1 MKIEKKMFVTD
12 LDGTLFTDEKM
23 IHGKDLAALES
34 LGRDGITRVFATGR
48 SLYSFQKAIQAMG
61 FSSICNNMPVDY
73 VIFSTGAGIMECTQG
88 EIIKKESLGTGDVR
102 VISGYF
108 DALGLDYMIHRPVP
122 DTQYF
127 IYKTGCLSRDGQNGQ
142 ESQSGDKICS
152 DVNGIFDHGNAQ
164 GDMNAHDRVRFP
176 PPPRAGHSFDH
187 RHGEGWKNPDFHARI
202 SLYQEFCRPMN
213 KGEGVCFG
221 ESTEILAIVP
231 LCFGHEAAHQVQQAL
246 KAFSVIKATSPL
258 DGNSMWIEVFP
269 PQVSKSQSVAWLS
282 SQLGVD
288 RKNVISIG
296 NDYND
301 LDLLE
306 WSGQGFVVDNAP
318 EEVKRGFEAVS
329 SNNRCG
335 VAEVICEK
343 MDRLISQI

>member
-12 LDGTLFTDEKM
+12 LDGTLFTDEK
-23 IHGKDLAALES
+23 IVHKKDLSALES
-34 LGRDGITRVFATGR
+34 LAREGVTRVFATGR

-61 FSSICNNMPVDY
+61 FSSTCNDMPVDY
-73 VIFSTGAGIMECTQG
+73 VIFSTGAGIMECTHG
-88 EIIKKESLGTGDVR
+88 EIIKKESLGAKDVR

-122 DTQYF
+122 DTRYF
-127 IYKTGCLSRDGQNGQ
+127 IYKKGYLSRNG
-142 ESQSGDKICS
+142 GDKVCTRFNKNS
-152 DVNGIFDHGNAQ
+152 GHGNVRV
-164 GDMNAHDRVRFP
+164 DAHVMSSSP
-176 PPPRAGHSFDH
+176 SQAGSCFDPG
-187 RHGEGWKNPDFHARI
+187 HGEDLENSDFYARI
-202 SLYQEFCRPMN
+202 ALYQKFCRPMN
-213 KGEGVCFG
+213 KIEVAAFG

-231 LCFGHEAAHQVQQAL
+231 ACYGHELSNQVQQKL

-258 DGNSMWIEVFP
+258 DGKSIWIEVFP
-269 PQVSKSQSVAWLS
+269 SQVSKSQSVAWLS
-282 SQLGVD
+282 SQLGVEQ
-288 RKNVISIG
+288 RHVFSVG

-318 EEVKRGFEAVS
+318 EDVKRGFESVA

-343 MDRLISQI
+343 MIGLISQI

>member
-61 FSSICNNMPVDY
+61 FSSTCNDMPVDY
-73 VIFSTGAGIMECTQG
+73 VIFSTGAGIMECTHG
-88 EIIKKESLGTGDVR
+88 EIIKKESLGPRDVR
-102 VISGYF
+102 VISDYF
-108 DALGLDYMIHRPVP
+108 DDLGLDYMIHRPVP
-122 DTQYF
+122 DTRYF
-127 IYKTGCLSRDGQNGQ
+127 IYKKGRISRDGKNGQ
-142 ESQSGDKICS
+142 AGPNGDNTCEGLNEILGC
-152 DVNGIFDHGNAQ
+152 GNAQ
-164 GDMNAHDRVRFP
+164 GDKNAHSHMRLTP
-176 PPPRAGHSFDH
+176 PPQTGHDFDH
-187 RHGEGWKNPDFHARI
+187 GHGEGWENPDFQARI
-202 SLYQEFCRPMN
+202 SLYQKFCRPMN
-213 KGEGVCFG
+213 KGEGGDFG

-231 LCFGHEAAHQVQQAL
+231 PCFGHEAAHRVQQTL

-258 DGNSMWIEVFP
+258 DGKSIWIEVFP
-269 PQVSKSQSVAWLS
+269 PKVSKSQSVAWLS

-288 RKNVISIG
+288 QKNVVSIG

-318 EEVKRGFEAVS
+318 EDVKRGFESVA

-343 MDRLISQI
+343 MAGLNFQI